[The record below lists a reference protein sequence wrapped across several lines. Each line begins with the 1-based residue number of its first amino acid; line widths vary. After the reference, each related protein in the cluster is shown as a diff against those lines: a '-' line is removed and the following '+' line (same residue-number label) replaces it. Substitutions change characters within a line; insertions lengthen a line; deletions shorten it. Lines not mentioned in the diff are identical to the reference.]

1 MNGFNYLYTPMTF
14 PGNPFGASAGL
25 KAKKARLE
33 AIKSRLEGYSC
44 NIDDKQVTNALNG
57 SIGTIGS
64 MNFSING
71 SLGSVAGDKYDEERK
86 QEQTDIKTLSTL
98 LDTKRDTMVE
108 LLKLEIASLGSQISA
123 AVASEWEE
131 YQNNSLKSLLKT
143 PTFKTK

>member
-1 MNGFNYLYTPMTF
+1 MT
-14 PGNPFGASAGL
+14 
-25 KAKKARLE
+25 
-33 AIKSRLEGYSC
+33 
-44 NIDDKQVTNALNG
+44 
-57 SIGTIGS
+57 
-64 MNFSING
+64 FSING
-71 SLGSVAGDKYDEERK
+71 ALGSVAGDKYDEERK

-131 YQNNSLKSLLKT
+131 YQNNSLNSLLKT

>member
-1 MNGFNYLYTPMTF
+1 M
-14 PGNPFGASAGL
+14 
-25 KAKKARLE
+25 
-33 AIKSRLEGYSC
+33 
-44 NIDDKQVTNALNG
+44 NG

-131 YQNNSLKSLLKT
+131 YQNNSLNSLLKT

>member
-86 QEQTDIKTLSTL
+86 QEQNI
-98 LDTKRDTMVE
+98 
-108 LLKLEIASLGSQISA
+108 QP
-123 AVASEWEE
+123 
-131 YQNNSLKSLLKT
+131 KSLFT
-143 PTFKTK
+143 FPTVQCTGKYLRDEGTSGAGFC